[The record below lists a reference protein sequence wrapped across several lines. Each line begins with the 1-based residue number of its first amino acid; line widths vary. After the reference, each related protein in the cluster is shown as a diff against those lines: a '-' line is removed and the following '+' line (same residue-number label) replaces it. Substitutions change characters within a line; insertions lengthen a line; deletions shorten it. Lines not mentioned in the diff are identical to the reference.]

1 MAKPKTPA
9 KPSGFTYGPKRPPVP
24 IKQFPIE
31 KVPLPPKRKP

>member
-9 KPSGFTYGPKRPPVP
+9 KPSGFTYGPKRPPVT

-31 KVPLPPKRKP
+31 KVPVPKRKP